1 MNKSDIEMLSAY
13 LDNELSEAERS
24 HFEERLATD
33 EVLAE
38 AFTKYSENDQVYREA
53 FSAIDETPV
62 PDSILSLISESE
74 KDVLLSNQHNVVE
87 LKKWRRVKWLPIAAS
102 FLIIA
107 LSLPVLFNMNEPDS
121 PSVASVLDSQLSGQ
135 KVEIAATTN
144 LELVMSFIDQQGH
157 LCREYV
163 LSQSNSVE
171 QKIACKIDGMWQ
183 TQISDTLYN
192 LGGNHY
198 QVASSGGSDK
208 IENWLDL
215 NMSGI
220 PLSTRAEEA
229 ALNRSAPQEK

>member
-1 MNKSDIEMLSAY
+1 
-13 LDNELSEAERS
+13 
-24 HFEERLATD
+24 
-33 EVLAE
+33 
-38 AFTKYSENDQVYREA
+38 
-53 FSAIDETPV
+53 
-62 PDSILSLISESE
+62 
-74 KDVLLSNQHNVVE
+74 VLLSNQHNVVE

-229 ALNRSAPQEK
+229 ALNRSATQDK